1 MTSPFLPDDVRAGVR
16 QGVRLCKESLN
27 RESQRVEVPIQ
38 NCQDPRQVDDVV
50 GMNED
55 ISLTLDPF
63 PRNLWSVTPGLLG
76 HTGHCFSD
84 DHQLVLDR
92 IDPHVW

>member
-16 QGVRLCKESLN
+16 QGVRLCEESLN

-38 NCQDPRQVDDVV
+38 NCPDPRQVDVV
-50 GMNED
+50 VSMNED

-63 PRNLWSVTPGLLG
+63 PRNFGSVGPGLLR
-76 HTGHCFSD
+76 HPGHCFSD
-84 DHQLVLDR
+84 H
-92 IDPHVW
+92 H